1 MTKTE
6 ETCIKWL
13 NKNFNYMEPFIAKG
27 YDGYVFHMKNGRCIL
42 QYNKINGYLHISYG
56 EIWSFLESMFSM
68 SFKEIRELTKI
79 WAEQYYVAKVNPITP
94 CIPHVKDDVEE
105 QYKIREVITAIDYY
119 LHFKVVEQ
127 QYKMREVTTGVMW
140 FYSRIKVEQQYKMR
154 EVTTGRAIAAE
165 LSKVEEQY
173 KMNVKEVTI
182 DMNSVT
188 TKVEGQY
195 SELINTPFQYFQH

>member
-6 ETCIKWL
+6 EICIKWL

-27 YDGYVFHMKNGRCIL
+27 YDGYVFHMKNGKCIL

-56 EIWSFLESMFSM
+56 EIWSFLESMFGM

-105 QYKIREVITAIDYY
+105 QYKMRVMTTHID
-119 LHFKVVEQ
+119 FTNRNT
-127 QYKMREVTTGVMW
+127 M
-140 FYSRIKVEQQYKMR
+140 
-154 EVTTGRAIAAE
+154 
-165 LSKVEEQY
+165 VEEQY
-173 KMNVKEVTI
+173 KMNVVTAMILSKVILIGVEEQYKMNVGAAYAFI
-182 DMNSVT
+182 DDKM
-188 TKVEGQY
+188 
-195 SELINTPFQYFQH
+195 ELINEEYKMKVETTTVDMASAAAKVEEEYRLMNECIDNIK

>member
-68 SFKEIRELTKI
+68 SFKEIRELTKV
-79 WAEQYYVAKVNPITP
+79 WAEQYYVAKINPITP

-105 QYKIREVITAIDYY
+105 QYK
-119 LHFKVVEQ
+119 
-127 QYKMREVTTGVMW
+127 MRVGTILYQVGVAD
-140 FYSRIKVEQQYKMR
+140 SKVEEQYKMR

>member
-68 SFKEIRELTKI
+68 SFQEIRELTKV

-94 CIPHVKDDVEE
+94 LIYRVKEEIEEQYKMRVGTILYQVGVADSKVEE
-105 QYKIREVITAIDYY
+105 QYKIREVTTHID
-119 LHFKVVEQ
+119 FTNRNT
-127 QYKMREVTTGVMW
+127 M
-140 FYSRIKVEQQYKMR
+140 
-154 EVTTGRAIAAE
+154 
-165 LSKVEEQY
+165 VEEQY

>member
-68 SFKEIRELTKI
+68 SFQEIRELTKV
-79 WAEQYYVAKVNPITP
+79 WAEQYYVAKINPITP
-94 CIPHVKDDVEE
+94 LIYRVKEE
-105 QYKIREVITAIDYY
+105 IE
-119 LHFKVVEQ
+119 E
-127 QYKMREVTTGVMW
+127 QYKMREVTTNPVSSTATLMM
-140 FYSRIKVEQQYKMR
+140 EEQYKMR
-154 EVTTGRAIAAE
+154 EVTTKPNHFID
-165 LSKVEEQY
+165 LPVVEEQYKMKVVTAPVYQNLAIMLVEQQY

-195 SELINTPFQYFQH
+195 TELINTPT

>member
-68 SFKEIRELTKI
+68 SFQEIRELTKV
-79 WAEQYYVAKVNPITP
+79 WSEQYYVAKVNPITP
-94 CIPHVKDDVEE
+94 LIYRVKEEIEEQYKMRVGTILYQVGVADSKVEE
-105 QYKIREVITAIDYY
+105 QYKIRKVTTHIDFTNKNTMVEEQYKMRAVTAPVYQNLAIM
-119 LHFKVVEQ
+119 LVEQ
-127 QYKMREVTTGVMW
+127 QYKM
-140 FYSRIKVEQQYKMR
+140 KVE
-154 EVTTGRAIAAE
+154 TTTVDMVHAAA
-165 LSKVEEQY
+165 KVEEEY
-173 KMNVKEVTI
+173 RLMNDCI
-182 DMNSVT
+182 DNI
-188 TKVEGQY
+188 K
-195 SELINTPFQYFQH
+195 